1 MVKNLQKYLR
11 ISATG
16 FDPRAS
22 DTQQIG
28 SLLVAQSSES
38 NQLAVSF
45 ATSASFESVWAAI
58 P

>member
-45 ATSASFESVWAAI
+45 ATSASFESV
-58 P
+58 